1 MLAEVLGQLQ
11 AAFHVE
17 LQGGFSGTLPDQDV
31 VDMFSE
37 LSRIEF
43 LLQLTFTDVLKQGTG
58 ILKVLIQLVLVSR
71 GSRFL

>member
-1 MLAEVLGQLQ
+1 MLVEVLGQLQ

-17 LQGGFSGTLPDQDV
+17 MQGGFSGTLPDQDV

>member
-17 LQGGFSGTLPDQDV
+17 MQDSLPGTLPDQDV

-37 LSRIEF
+37 LSGTELF
-43 LLQLTFTDVLKQGTG
+43 LQLTFADVLKQGSG
-58 ILKVLIQLVLVSR
+58 ILKALVQLVLVGR